1 VIAATVRAIATTAA
15 REWEHGVSPRP
26 WRSELLRASAWRAG
40 RYGLAGTLVHP
51 VDGVLAPAREVLGS
65 LVQRMRPALE
75 EAGDLDLV
83 TAGFERLL
91 GSTGASRQRA
101 AYERTGSV
109 EGVVADLV
117 DRTEAVWR

>member
-1 VIAATVRAIATTAA
+1 M
-15 REWEHGVSPRP
+15 
-26 WRSELLRASAWRAG
+26 
-40 RYGLAGTLVHP
+40 HP
-51 VDGVLAPAREVLGS
+51 VEASLAPAREVLEY
-65 LVQRMRPALE
+65 LVERMRPALE

-91 GSTGASRQRA
+91 AATGAVRQRA
-101 AYERTGSV
+101 AYERGGTL